1 MASFTLQRLSIALNV
16 IFFVLLVVMMI
27 YYETRRDSRNLK
39 FPQRHQ
45 FLYSVFKKDDN
56 IESTT
61 SLPKRSIKLPPTSTN
76 LPQSLTNPTLSGF
89 NVTNNDTKN
98 MASFITAVGC
108 SNCVTAEEDF
118 FQFSTFLQ
126 GTNMKG
132 NELKKNIEVLR
143 CYFADILPDNK
154 LDDKST
160 AACSNHQGTT
170 FTFRDQVLFK
180 SIRNYNNNDT
190 ISLSQISQLL
200 QQFYKSLNLM
210 EAYEKDVLK
219 NKTRVAFP
227 EQISKIRKGL
237 VKFTADMRLIRKNL
251 LTCECIFNPFYEK
264 KIGQVVLEFDDP
276 IFTQLNTSIVE
287 KELAVMKQLEM
298 TFQLVKEILGH
309 RRRCLR

>member
-27 YYETRRDSRNLK
+27 YYETRGDSRNLK

-56 IESTT
+56 ARFTT
-61 SLPKRSIKLPPTSTN
+61 SPPKQGIKVMPASATLPK
-76 LPQSLTNPTLSGF
+76 SLTNPSSSGF
-89 NVTNNDTKN
+89 NITNNGTNN
-98 MASFITAVGC
+98 MASFITATGC
-108 SNCVTAEEDF
+108 SNCVAAEEDF

-126 GTNMKG
+126 GTNTKG
-132 NELKKNIEVLR
+132 NELKNNIEVLR
-143 CYFADILPDNK
+143 CYLADILPDNK

-180 SIRNYNNNDT
+180 NIRNYNNNDT
-190 ISLSQISQLL
+190 VSLSQMSQLL
-200 QQFYKSLNLM
+200 QQFIPSLILM

-227 EQISKIRKGL
+227 ERLSKIKKGL
-237 VKFTADMRLIRKNL
+237 VKFTAYMRTIRKNL
-251 LTCECIFNPFYEK
+251 LKCECIYNLSYEK
-264 KIGQVVLEFDDP
+264 KIGQIVLEFDDP
-276 IFTQLNTSIVE
+276 IFTQLNTSMVE
-287 KELAVMKQLEM
+287 RELAIMKQLEM
-298 TFQLVKEILGH
+298 TIQLVKEILGH